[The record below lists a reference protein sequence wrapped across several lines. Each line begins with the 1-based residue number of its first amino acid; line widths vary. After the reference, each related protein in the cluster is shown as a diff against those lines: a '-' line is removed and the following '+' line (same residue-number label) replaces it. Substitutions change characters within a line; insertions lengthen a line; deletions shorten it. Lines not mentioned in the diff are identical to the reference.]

1 MNKMKF
7 VISLICAFCL
17 SNAVLAQAPI
27 NDSLVNAIPICP
39 NIEYQGTNKYATP
52 DSLENINPAWDNECN
67 NKEQNTVWYKF
78 KTNHEI
84 GYLQIKF
91 SNISCLLAAGKS
103 DSLEAMIID
112 FDFDS
117 SKPQEAY
124 NSGCSMGKHG
134 EDFVVSSDFPL
145 KPLHE
150 YYLVIDGVHDFNT
163 GETAECDFTLEL
175 SGESA
180 DINIVTI
187 PVNASRSLLLGQR
200 LKLNAIGA
208 SGDKNNV
215 AWTPRD
221 LNVIEDP
228 NSKITYVFPV
238 AETTTY
244 RVVSR
249 NSFYSDTLVCT
260 LTDSIVLYVNEQL
273 NPYNT
278 FTPNGDGFNDLWVIP
293 KIDEID
299 EFKNAEVTVFNR
311 WGQIVYKVV
320 GYDNNKGWDGYY
332 KGSPVPEATY
342 YWIIKLNDFF
352 NNNGK
357 YAGSVTI
364 IR

>member
-1 MNKMKF
+1 
-7 VISLICAFCL
+7 
-17 SNAVLAQAPI
+17 
-27 NDSLVNAIPICP
+27 
-39 NIEYQGTNKYATP
+39 
-52 DSLENINPAWDNECN
+52 
-67 NKEQNTVWYKF
+67 
-78 KTNHEI
+78 
-84 GYLQIKF
+84 
-91 SNISCLLAAGKS
+91 
-103 DSLEAMIID
+103 
-112 FDFDS
+112 
-117 SKPQEAY
+117 
-124 NSGCSMGKHG
+124 
-134 EDFVVSSDFPL
+134 
-145 KPLHE
+145 
-150 YYLVIDGVHDFNT
+150 
-163 GETAECDFTLEL
+163 
-175 SGESA
+175 
-180 DINIVTI
+180 
-187 PVNASRSLLLGQR
+187 